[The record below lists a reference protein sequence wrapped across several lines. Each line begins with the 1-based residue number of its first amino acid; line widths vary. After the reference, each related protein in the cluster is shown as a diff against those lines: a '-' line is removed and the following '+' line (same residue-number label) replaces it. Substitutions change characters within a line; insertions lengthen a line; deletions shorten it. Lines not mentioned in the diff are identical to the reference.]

1 MRKLYWYISAYAK
14 KHGLVFVA
22 SIVFAIIIFSVSISS
37 IVSTFE
43 NKSTRYIGLVGS
55 YTLETLPL
63 QIKNKISAGLTKIE
77 EDGTVVP
84 FLAERFSAESDGK
97 TFRFVIRQGLFY
109 RDGKELKPED
119 ISYAFND
126 VETIITP
133 NDIVFKL
140 PDAYAPFPTLTAE
153 PIIRSVE
160 ERYYLFFSRPTLVG
174 VGPFSV
180 TDYKKNGSKLSEITI
195 ESKDEKEVYRFF
207 LTEQD
212 AINAFKAGEV
222 DILPDISKETGLE
235 NWPNV
240 NVTKNIQF
248 NKYLAVFFNIRDP
261 LFQKNVRQ
269 ALAYSIE
276 KPQDETRA
284 IGPISPLSWA
294 FLPAGKTYDK
304 DMPRAIERILDELP
318 PQKLNINFATT
329 PLYAK
334 EAEQIKKEWEEF
346 GNLAYEACQK
356 SSTIKDKNPCEN
368 LKITVNLLITN
379 FPDTS
384 SFQALLIGQE
394 SPSDPDQ
401 YALWHSEQSTNFTGY
416 KNTRIDN
423 LLEKG
428 RQSLDRQER
437 KEIYQEFQQFF
448 LEDEPAI
455 FIKHL
460 SSFEVTRK

>member
-1 MRKLYWYISAYAK
+1 MRKLYWYLSAYAK

-37 IVSTFE
+37 IVSTLE
-43 NKSTRYIGLVGS
+43 NKNTQYIGLVGS
-55 YTLETLPL
+55 YTLETLPSV
-63 QIKNKISAGLTKIE
+63 IKNKISAGLTKIE

-84 FLAERFSAESDGK
+84 FLAERFSAENDGK

-140 PDAYAPFPTLTAE
+140 PDSYAPFPTLTAE

-180 TDYKKNGSKLSEITI
+180 TDYRKNGSKLSEITI

-235 NWPNV
+235 SWPNV
-240 NVTKNIQF
+240 NVIKNVQF

-269 ALAYSIE
+269 ALAYAIE

-294 FLPAGKTYDK
+294 FLPAAKTYDK
-304 DMPRAIERILDELP
+304 DIPRAIERALDGLP
-318 PQKLNINFATT
+318 QQKLNINLATT
-329 PLYAK
+329 PLYSD

-346 GNLAYEACQK
+346 GNLAFDACQK
-356 SSTIKDKNPCEN
+356 SSTIKDKAPCEN
-368 LKITVNLLITN
+368 LKITVNLRITN

-384 SFQALLIGQE
+384 NFQVLLIGQE

-401 YALWHSEQSTNFTGY
+401 YSLWHSEQSTNFTGY

-428 RQSLDRQER
+428 RQSLDRQDR